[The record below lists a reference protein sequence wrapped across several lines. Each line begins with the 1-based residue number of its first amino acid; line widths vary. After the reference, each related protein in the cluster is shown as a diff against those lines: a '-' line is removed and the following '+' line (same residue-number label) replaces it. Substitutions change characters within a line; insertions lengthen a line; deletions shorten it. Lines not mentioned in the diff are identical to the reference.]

1 MNNKN
6 ENEMEQIQRGLEDF
20 LEKELDQMGK
30 SAPAGQGSR
39 TGTQHGQASRR
50 QNSEDSVRIIGQQ
63 QDEDEVDYG
72 RDGGYSAEH
81 VRSRQDGYH
90 RRDDYNREDAQ
101 YRQESRS
108 RRDGYSG
115 GGADEEAQYF
125 RGTAYDHREGTGNG
139 RRGYNGTDTGRR
151 GYDEEEED
159 PESAVY
165 DWDSEAPR
173 RRNSGQQRTHTH
185 PDSDYVRSGYVQ
197 EDRDSRAYGQE
208 SGYSRNDYGEE
219 DRGSRDYAQE
229 SRYPRND
236 YGGEERDPRGYGQ
249 EGRHPRRDYG
259 DENRDSRNYGQG
271 GRAQRHDYDGEDGG
285 ARDDGQENRY
295 SHRDYG
301 DEGRGSRNRS
311 REDRYARHASD
322 REDRD
327 ARTSHRREEN
337 IPSGRQDRGRE
348 QPPKRKARDRQA
360 QPREE
365 DYQVAD
371 KTAKSQ
377 RSQKKKRKKKHRLLK
392 FLIAVA
398 VIFVLLGAGLYHLV
412 GVVYGKMTYH
422 EIASLTQAPMKEDGV
437 VNVLLIGN
445 DSRENGEDGRS
456 DAMILLS
463 ISNKTK
469 KIYMTSLLRD
479 MYVDI
484 PGHDGNRL
492 NAAYSFGGA
501 ELLMETIEQ
510 NLDITVN
517 RYVLVNFEAFANL
530 VDAVGGIELDL
541 TSEEIEYVNGYLVEY
556 NILTNRPQG
565 TDNMDTSVSGLVHL
579 NGPQAL
585 AYSRNRYLGTDFGR
599 TDRQRKVL
607 TAVIHKLPSAL
618 VTNPKGLMDGL
629 LPNLTTNLTR
639 GECFS
644 LSLMAGKMLTYDI
657 ESDSIPQPGT
667 YRDVTIR
674 KMAVLEVD
682 FDANIQYLKE
692 KLYGE

>member
-1 MNNKN
+1 
-6 ENEMEQIQRGLEDF
+6 MEQIQRGLEDF
-20 LEKELDQMGK
+20 LEKELGQRGTVE
-30 SAPAGQGSR
+30 SAGRGSR
-39 TGTQHGQASRR
+39 TGTQSGQVSGRR
-50 QNSEDSVRIIGQQ
+50 QSPEDSVRIIGQR
-63 QDEDEVDYG
+63 QDEDEIDYG
-72 RDGGYSAEH
+72 RERGYSPEP
-81 VRSRQDGYH
+81 VRGRHDGYH
-90 RRDDYNREDAQ
+90 GRED
-101 YRQESRS
+101 YIREEERHRQESLGRG
-108 RRDGYSG
+108 DGYSG
-115 GGADEEAQYF
+115 SGADEDEQYF
-125 RGTAYDHREGTGNG
+125 RGRAYDHEQGTGSG
-139 RRGYNGTDTGRR
+139 RRGYSRADSDRR
-151 GYDEEEED
+151 GYAEEEEE

-173 RRNSGQQRTHTH
+173 RRNSGQQRTHARS
-185 PDSDYVRSGYVQ
+185 DSNRERVSYDRDYESGSSLQGYGREADYNRSGYAR
-197 EDRDSRAYGQE
+197 EDRDSRGYG
-208 SGYSRNDYGEE
+208 
-219 DRGSRDYAQE
+219 QE
-229 SRYPRND
+229 SRYPA
-236 YGGEERDPRGYGQ
+236 
-249 EGRHPRRDYG
+249 RDYG
-259 DENRDSRNYGQG
+259 D
-271 GRAQRHDYDGEDGG
+271 
-285 ARDDGQENRY
+285 
-295 SHRDYG
+295 
-301 DEGRGSRNRS
+301 
-311 REDRYARHASD
+311 
-322 REDRD
+322 EDRD
-327 ARTSHRREEN
+327 ARTSRRRGKN
-337 IPSGRQDRGRE
+337 IPVGRQDRGRE
-348 QPPKRKARDRQA
+348 QHSGRKAPGRQA

-365 DYQVAD
+365 DYQVA
-371 KTAKSQ
+371 KKAAKSQ
-377 RSQKKKRKKKHRLLK
+377 KSQKKKRKKKHRLLK

-398 VIFVLLGAGLYHLV
+398 VIFVLLGAGLYQLV

-463 ISNKTK
+463 VSNKTK

-517 RYVLVNFEAFANL
+517 RYVLVNFEAFASL
-530 VDAVGGIELDL
+530 VDAVGGIELEL

-556 NILTNRPQG
+556 NILTDRPQG

-607 TAVIHKLPSAL
+607 TAVIRKLPTAL
-618 VTNPKGLMDGL
+618 VSNPKGLMDGL

-674 KMAVLEVD
+674 KMSVLEVD
-682 FDANIQYLKE
+682 FDTNIRYLKE